1 MRLYSLKEIE
11 LNFKCLLGES
21 IRMLSLQCDVY
32 CIHVELWNISGSDKF
47 HSDSC
52 FKKQDLGRV

>member
-21 IRMLSLQCDVY
+21 IRMLSVQCDVY

-52 FKKQDLGRV
+52 FKK